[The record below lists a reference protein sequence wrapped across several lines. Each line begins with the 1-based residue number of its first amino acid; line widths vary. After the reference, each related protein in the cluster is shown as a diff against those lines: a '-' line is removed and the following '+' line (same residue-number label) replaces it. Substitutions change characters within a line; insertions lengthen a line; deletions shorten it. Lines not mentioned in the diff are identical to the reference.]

1 MGRRP
6 KPITTDLP
14 ALAELAQ
21 RLRALR
27 ESTGLTFD
35 QLAKA
40 GGQVSSATLK
50 RAASGDSIPEA
61 RTISEFV
68 AACGGGPETL
78 APLLKLRVAARIQE
92 RGVLK
97 SLRPPRIDLIGDRRD
112 LSIALEYV
120 YEAAGAPSYREIR
133 DRSGDPFGL
142 SVSTVGRIVTRQS
155 LPVDERQLLAFL
167 HGCGVHDHDAA
178 WRTAWEK
185 ASRAVDIAPPD
196 NRSGARPDARSDARS
211 DARPGT
217 RPDAR
222 SDARSDGRPESG
234 TQAPVIVVP
243 RATPAPQ
250 GYVTSGAGRTQK
262 TQKLSRRLSELSRR
276 KPGAAGAGTVGTYA
290 AVAAAGAAVFPVAR
304 VVATVSPVGVV
315 LPLALG
321 AAALVS
327 SRTSSKTTSWEVWVG
342 TVRPGR

>member
-50 RAASGDSIPEA
+50 RAASGDSVPEV

-196 NRSGARPDARSDARS
+196 NRSGARPG
-211 DARPGT
+211 ARP
-217 RPDAR
+217 
-222 SDARSDGRPESG
+222 DARSDGRPESG

-250 GYVTSGAGRTQK
+250 GYGTSGTGRI
-262 TQKLSRRLSELSRR
+262 QKLGRRFSELSRT
-276 KPGAAGAGTVGTYA
+276 KPRATGAGRVGTYA
-290 AVAAAGAAVFPVAR
+290 AAAAAGAAVYPVAM

-327 SRTSSKTTSWEVWVG
+327 SRTSSKTVSWEVRVG
-342 TVRPGR
+342 TVGPGR

>member
-27 ESTGLTFD
+27 ESIGLTFD

-40 GGQVSSATLK
+40 GGQVSPATLK
-50 RAASGDSIPEA
+50 RAASGDSIPED

-196 NRSGARPDARSDARS
+196 NRSGARPGA
-211 DARPGT
+211 

-234 TQAPVIVVP
+234 TRAPVIVVP

-262 TQKLSRRLSELSRR
+262 TQKPSRRLSELSRR
-276 KPGAAGAGTVGTYA
+276 QPGTAGAGTVGTYA
-290 AVAAAGAAVFPVAR
+290 AVAAAGAAVFPVAM

-327 SRTSSKTTSWEVWVG
+327 SRTSSKTTSWEVWAG